1 MADYGHEWTDKR
13 LDAMERKIRKLYG
26 DTLEEA
32 KERLKGILDTFSDD
46 DKKYAEMV
54 EAGKMK
60 KRAYKAW
67 REETLGKAKHLQD
80 MIDILATD
88 FTNAD
93 KIAMKI
99 VGEEALDVYATNANY
114 AAFAIEKNMNVNLS
128 WTLYDR
134 STVERLIRDDPDILP
149 LPSVDIPLDMRW
161 NRQHINSAITKG
173 ILLGDPIPEIAQR
186 LVTVANMGMNAAI
199 RNARTAT
206 TAAECAGRQDT
217 YQRAKGM
224 GIQLKKQ
231 WLATLDGK
239 TRHAHRML
247 DGQTVDVEESFQV
260 DGYKLKWPGDPSAPG
275 YLIYN
280 CRCTM
285 ISVDKFHDQNAPRA
299 SKLGEVSYEEWKN
312 GHEIN
317 ENEKWSITKPKEQTI
332 EDITIEAKKN
342 VWNRWDEYR
351 KKYVGHGVDFSKYDV
366 EKLPDSV
373 SLANIKVPEAD
384 RIVKKI
390 DDLGSKFYSPLTNI
404 STMSKAE
411 AQLSNAFAV
420 TTHHWGLGN
429 AELKL
434 NPAKVSENGIS
445 RIFELSQKG
454 YSVRIPKGKELDYL
468 ISHEYGHLILNAGEK
483 LPGKTQNFAQVDFAN
498 VKSARK
504 EISKIWDRYCT
515 DIKQLK
521 SNYDSI
527 REPIEEKMLF
537 GIGNIDITDAERK
550 ALATAKEAYMKA
562 KISDYS
568 LVSADEFIAECFADV
583 EVGSSPNEYAKE
595 VYSIIKKYFG
605 K

>member
-26 DTLEEA
+26 ETLEEA
-32 KERLKGILDTFSDD
+32 KERLKGILDTFADD

-54 EAGKMK
+54 EAGTMK

-99 VGEEALDVYATNANY
+99 VGEEALNVYATNANY

-134 STVERLIRDDPDILP
+134 STVERLIRDNPDILP

-186 LVTVANMGMNAAI
+186 LVTVAQMGYNAAV

-260 DGYKLKWPGDPSAPG
+260 DGYKLKCPGDPSAPG

-285 ISVDKFHDQNAPRA
+285 ISVDKFHDPNAPRA
-299 SKLGEVSYEEWKN
+299 SKLGEVSYEEWRAGK
-312 GHEIN
+312 EISEGN
-317 ENEKWSITKPKEQTI
+317 KWQTI
-332 EDITIEAKKN
+332 TDYSQN
-342 VWNRWDEYR
+342 S
-351 KKYVGHGVDFSKYDV
+351 VDN
-366 EKLPDSV
+366 L
-373 SLANIKVPEAD
+373 L
-384 RIVKKI
+384 
-390 DDLGSKFYSPLTNI
+390 
-404 STMSKAE
+404 
-411 AQLSNAFAV
+411 
-420 TTHHWGLGN
+420 
-429 AELKL
+429 
-434 NPAKVSENGIS
+434 ENGIIKINKS
-445 RIFELSQKG
+445 LGAKAKNYDI
-454 YSVRIPKGKELDYL
+454 
-468 ISHEYGHLILNAGEK
+468 K
-483 LPGKTQNFAQVDFAN
+483 LPN
-498 VKSARK
+498 K
-504 EISKIWDRYCT
+504 EIVHLTEGTSITHVSVIAGKGRNRKIDMVDVLLDKYPGTQETEWV
-515 DIKQLK
+515 
-521 SNYDSI
+521 
-527 REPIEEKMLF
+527 
-537 GIGNIDITDAERK
+537 
-550 ALATAKEAYMKA
+550 KA
-562 KISDYS
+562 KGVGYIDYDGES
-568 LVSADEFIAECFADV
+568 YKTELHWYEEPSVGRVEWKVKPDGDGNWFIEDD
-583 EVGSSPNEYAKE
+583 
-595 VYSIIKKYFG
+595 
-605 K
+605 

>member
-13 LDAMERKIRKLYG
+13 LDVMERKIRKLYG
-26 DTLEEA
+26 ETLEEA
-32 KERLKGILDTFSDD
+32 KERLKGILDTFADD

-54 EAGKMK
+54 EAGTMK

-114 AAFAIEKNMNVNLS
+114 AAFAIEKNMDVNLS

-260 DGYKLKWPGDPSAPG
+260 DGYKLKCPGDPSAPG

-285 ISVDKFHDQNAPRA
+285 ISVDKFHDPNAPRMA
-299 SKLGEVSYEEWKN
+299 ENPLSGKSEIIQGMTYTEWETMHKEKNPEAWELYQKKSQNMGLDKKQYAEFKTVLGKNAPKSLDVFQHIKYNEHERWEELKKIKRQTSFVN
-312 GHEIN
+312 NAPCETTPKKFS
-317 ENEKWSITKPKEQTI
+317 EYLLKPN
-332 EDITIEAKKN
+332 AKHSN
-342 VWNRWDEYR
+342 DFFD
-351 KKYVGHGVDFSKYDV
+351 VGYTQDNPLQLRYDV
-366 EKLPDSV
+366 AKEFDESKAFQKITRNDGAETFNMFMELGVSKKRTFLTGWIKDHPDS
-373 SLANIKVPEAD
+373 KP
-384 RIVKKI
+384 RIVTGFRKNRSEK
-390 DDLGSKFYSPLTNI
+390 DDK
-404 STMSKAE
+404 
-411 AQLSNAFAV
+411 
-420 TTHHWGLGN
+420 
-429 AELKL
+429 
-434 NPAKVSENGIS
+434 
-445 RIFELSQKG
+445 
-454 YSVRIPKGKELDYL
+454 
-468 ISHEYGHLILNAGEK
+468 
-483 LPGKTQNFAQVDFAN
+483 
-498 VKSARK
+498 
-504 EISKIWDRYCT
+504 
-515 DIKQLK
+515 
-521 SNYDSI
+521 
-527 REPIEEKMLF
+527 
-537 GIGNIDITDAERK
+537 
-550 ALATAKEAYMKA
+550 
-562 KISDYS
+562 
-568 LVSADEFIAECFADV
+568 
-583 EVGSSPNEYAKE
+583 
-595 VYSIIKKYFG
+595 
-605 K
+605 

>member
-32 KERLKGILDTFSDD
+32 KERLKGILDTFADD

-54 EAGKMK
+54 EAGTMK

-80 MIDILATD
+80 MIDVLTTD

-260 DGYKLKWPGDPSAPG
+260 DGYKLKCPGDPSAPG

-299 SKLGEVSYEEWKN
+299 AKLGGVSYEEWKAGKEVAEENKWGITGNNSGNTQKSVDYSNRN
-312 GHEIN
+312 GIIVSSRDENVSSRNPAYGKPNLVNAGAPLSKKQRTLLNSLQNDGDFTTVKKKQCSMKDLAALSAHEGVEFALLTKGGERMVFRGN
-317 ENEKWSITKPKEQTI
+317 DHHVNSLNGLTATQYRDAGWKWSGHTHVYGGLLPSDGDLKILSLFDQQKSVIYNYTG
-332 EDITIEAKKN
+332 N
-342 VWNRWDEYR
+342 YFVFRR
-351 KKYVGHGVDFSKYDV
+351 K
-366 EKLPDSV
+366 
-373 SLANIKVPEAD
+373 
-384 RIVKKI
+384 
-390 DDLGSKFYSPLTNI
+390 
-404 STMSKAE
+404 
-411 AQLSNAFAV
+411 
-420 TTHHWGLGN
+420 
-429 AELKL
+429 
-434 NPAKVSENGIS
+434 
-445 RIFELSQKG
+445 
-454 YSVRIPKGKELDYL
+454 
-468 ISHEYGHLILNAGEK
+468 
-483 LPGKTQNFAQVDFAN
+483 
-498 VKSARK
+498 
-504 EISKIWDRYCT
+504 
-515 DIKQLK
+515 
-521 SNYDSI
+521 
-527 REPIEEKMLF
+527 
-537 GIGNIDITDAERK
+537 
-550 ALATAKEAYMKA
+550 
-562 KISDYS
+562 
-568 LVSADEFIAECFADV
+568 
-583 EVGSSPNEYAKE
+583 
-595 VYSIIKKYFG
+595 
-605 K
+605 

>member
-26 DTLEEA
+26 DTMEEA
-32 KERLKGILDTFSDD
+32 KERLKGILDTFADD

-54 EAGKMK
+54 EAGTMK

-80 MIDILATD
+80 MIDVLITD

-99 VGEEALDVYATNANY
+99 VDEEALDVYATNANY

-260 DGYKLKWPGDPSAPG
+260 DGYKLKCPGDPSAPG

-280 CRCTM
+280 CRCTI
-285 ISVDKFHDQNAPRA
+285 ISVDKFHDPNAPRA
-299 SKLGEVSYEEWKN
+299 AKLGEVSYEEWKT
-312 GHEIN
+312 G
-317 ENEKWSITKPKEQTI
+317 
-332 EDITIEAKKN
+332 
-342 VWNRWDEYR
+342 
-351 KKYVGHGVDFSKYDV
+351 
-366 EKLPDSV
+366 
-373 SLANIKVPEAD
+373 
-384 RIVKKI
+384 
-390 DDLGSKFYSPLTNI
+390 
-404 STMSKAE
+404 
-411 AQLSNAFAV
+411 
-420 TTHHWGLGN
+420 
-429 AELKL
+429 
-434 NPAKVSENGIS
+434 
-445 RIFELSQKG
+445 
-454 YSVRIPKGKELDYL
+454 
-468 ISHEYGHLILNAGEK
+468 
-483 LPGKTQNFAQVDFAN
+483 
-498 VKSARK
+498 K
-504 EISKIWDRYCT
+504 EISEGNKWQTIT
-515 DIKQLK
+515 DYSQNSGIIKEKVLISPIK
-521 SNYDSI
+521 SNESHYKKLLDDLETTSKTVKLDYNPVRARSKDI
-527 REPIEEKMLF
+527 ADEEIISALAGGDRTKGSCASVALAYVGQKQGWDVLDFRDGESRSFFSKSRNLLELSKADGVSALHYGDVVGKSSCTLANNFLKKCELGKEYYLGVGRHAAIVRKNEF
-537 GIGNIDITDAERK
+537 GVLQYLELQSAVNSGWTDFNKNPRYTLTNRFGCSSSSGHGEYLDFMINITDSNFGTDDFKSLLGYLNTAENEQRK
-550 ALATAKEAYMKA
+550 GKHGT
-562 KISDYS
+562 
-568 LVSADEFIAECFADV
+568 
-583 EVGSSPNEYAKE
+583 
-595 VYSIIKKYFG
+595 IK
-605 K
+605 

>member
-32 KERLKGILDTFSDD
+32 KERLKGILDTFADD

-54 EAGKMK
+54 EAGTMK

-80 MIDILATD
+80 MIDVLTVD

-134 STVERLIRDDPDILP
+134 STVERLIRDNPDILP

-224 GIQLKKQ
+224 GIQLKQQ

-239 TRHAHRML
+239 TRHEHRML
-247 DGQTVDVEESFQV
+247 DGQTVDIGEPFEVG
-260 DGYKLKWPGDPSAPG
+260 GYKIRYPGDPSAPG
-275 YLIYN
+275 RLIYN
-280 CRCTM
+280 CRCTL

-299 SKLGEVSYEEWKN
+299 SKLGEVSYEEWKA
-312 GHEIN
+312 GKDLELQKSQKLELKQR
-317 ENEKWSITKPKEQTI
+317 ENELKNGENRAILKE
-332 EDITIEAKKN
+332 
-342 VWNRWDEYR
+342 
-351 KKYVGHGVDFSKYDV
+351 
-366 EKLPDSV
+366 
-373 SLANIKVPEAD
+373 
-384 RIVKKI
+384 KI
-390 DDLGSKFYSPLTNI
+390 DSGEIP
-404 STMSKAE
+404 
-411 AQLSNAFAV
+411 
-420 TTHHWGLGN
+420 
-429 AELKL
+429 LKL
-434 NPAKVSENGIS
+434 NKGQQRKHIEGTHEYKTYLAQ
-445 RIFELSQKG
+445 RQKTG
-454 YSVRIPKGKELDYL
+454 KTPQNIVTIDEKELDIVLQKYATT
-468 ISHEYGHLILNAGEK
+468 GD
-483 LPGKTQNFAQVDFAN
+483 VD
-498 VKSARK
+498 ARK
-504 EISKIWDRYCT
+504 KPDGHYKIVEYVDT
-515 DIKQLK
+515 DIIVGQYFKNDQYHN
-521 SNYDSI
+521 SNRVAIHYSSRGEHI
-527 REPIEEKMLF
+527 FPVPPK
-537 GIGNIDITDAERK
+537 
-550 ALATAKEAYMKA
+550 KE
-562 KISDYS
+562 
-568 LVSADEFIAECFADV
+568 
-583 EVGSSPNEYAKE
+583 
-595 VYSIIKKYFG
+595 
-605 K
+605 